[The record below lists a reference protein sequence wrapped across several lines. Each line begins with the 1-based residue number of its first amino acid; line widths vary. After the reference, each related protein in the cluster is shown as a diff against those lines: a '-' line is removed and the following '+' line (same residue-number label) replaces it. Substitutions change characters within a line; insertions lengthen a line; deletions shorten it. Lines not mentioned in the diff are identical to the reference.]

1 MDQETYDGHLKTLK
15 NGEMVSING
24 RTALSVDHLNFAIRA
39 AGDTV
44 PGDPAPDA
52 HDSLEDNLDAQNL
65 TQLQELAA
73 SLGLTVTGKEAK
85 DTLIDEIR
93 KVHLGLQHKP

>member
-1 MDQETYDGHLKTLK
+1 MNQETYDGHLKTLK
-15 NGEMVSING
+15 GGEMISIQG
-24 RTALSVDHLNFAIRA
+24 RTALSKEHLDYAIRA

-44 PGDPAPDA
+44 PGDPAPDK

-65 TQLQELAA
+65 VQLQDLAA
-73 SLGLTVTGKEAK
+73 SLGLTVTGDEPK
-85 DTLIDEIR
+85 DTLVEEIR